1 MASEQADQS
10 APRPDP
16 KGRSEPGHTQHIFVC
31 TNLRHDR
38 SKRPCCSSRNSEKI
52 LVAMK
57 QHARIIGLKG
67 RVQSSGCLDFCEQG
81 PSVAHYPE
89 GGWYG
94 PILTPEEGCALLD
107 AILTGDSSN
116 FAMKFK

>member
-1 MASEQADQS
+1 MSGDGADRS
-10 APRPDP
+10 RPVPDP
-16 KGRSEPGHTQHIFVC
+16 KGRSDPGYAQHIFVC
-31 TNLRHDR
+31 TNLRPDGA
-38 SKRPCCSSRNSEKI
+38 KRPCCSNRGSQDI
-52 LVAMK
+52 LAAMK
-57 QHARIIGLKG
+57 KHARSIGLEG

-107 AILTGDSSN
+107 ALLTGDPTD
-116 FAMKFK
+116 FTMRLG